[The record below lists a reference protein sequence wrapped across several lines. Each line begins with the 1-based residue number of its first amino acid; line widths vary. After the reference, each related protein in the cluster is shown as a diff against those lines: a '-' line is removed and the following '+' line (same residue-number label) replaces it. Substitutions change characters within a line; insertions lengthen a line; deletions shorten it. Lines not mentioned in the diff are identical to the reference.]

1 MKKGGPIEAKIV
13 LLGESAV
20 GKSSI
25 SLRFCQDRFD
35 DVHDV
40 TIGGAYIQK
49 IVNIQNPENPSGP
62 EQQVKLHIW
71 DTGGSEKFRSMI
83 NLYYRDAVG
92 AIICYDLTD
101 ERSFN
106 AVQYWVNEMIQN
118 TTYE

>member
-1 MKKGGPIEAKIV
+1 M
-13 LLGESAV
+13 
-20 GKSSI
+20 
-25 SLRFCQDRFD
+25 
-35 DVHDV
+35 
-40 TIGGAYIQK
+40 T
-49 IVNIQNPENPSGP
+49 
-62 EQQVKLHIW
+62 VKLHIW

-118 TTYE
+118 TTYEQGGFVMALAGNKCDMPLEQQRISS